1 MGEQTILELRHKTLH
16 ERVYEALLG
25 LLGAGA
31 LAPGDQ
37 LDEQALA
44 ARLGVSRTPLR
55 AAIARLAQEGL
66 VVTLPYRGSFVRRFT
81 VEEIDGL
88 YEVRAALE
96 GLAARKA
103 ARRLTPA
110 GLQAIGAIMDECRA
124 ALDAGDLEAYGQA
137 DARFHRALAEA
148 SGNPTLVETLDGLRR
163 RIHRFRDLANRDP
176 GLRRRAAQERE
187 QIVDA
192 LARRDAEAAGRL
204 LEQHID
210 HVRRTVL
217 RQLTERSK

>member
-1 MGEQTILELRHKTLH
+1 MGEQTNLELRHKTLH

-25 LLGAGA
+25 LIGAGA

-96 GLAARKA
+96 GLAAR
-103 ARRLTPA
+103 RRP
-110 GLQAIGAIMDECRA
+110 GA
-124 ALDAGDLEAYGQA
+124 
-137 DARFHRALAEA
+137 
-148 SGNPTLVETLDGLRR
+148 
-163 RIHRFRDLANRDP
+163 
-176 GLRRRAAQERE
+176 
-187 QIVDA
+187 
-192 LARRDAEAAGRL
+192 
-204 LEQHID
+204 
-210 HVRRTVL
+210 
-217 RQLTERSK
+217 

>member
-1 MGEQTILELRHKTLH
+1 VGEQTILELRHKTLH

-25 LLGAGA
+25 LIGAGA

-96 GLAARKA
+96 GLAARRA

-110 GLQAIGAIMDECRA
+110 GLQTIGAILDECQA

-148 SGNPTLVETLDGLRR
+148 SGNPTLVETLDGLRL
-163 RIHRFRDLANRDP
+163 RIHRFRDLANREP
-176 GLRRRAAQERE
+176 GLRRRAARERE

>member
-1 MGEQTILELRHKTLH
+1 MGEQAILELRHKTLH

-25 LLGAGA
+25 LIGAGA

-55 AAIARLAQEGL
+55 AAIARLSQEGL

-110 GLQAIGAIMDECRA
+110 GLQTIGAILDECQV
-124 ALDAGDLEAYGQA
+124 ALDAGDVEAYGQA

-148 SGNPTLVETLDGLRR
+148 AGNPTLVETLDGLRL
-163 RIHRFRDLANRDP
+163 RIHRFRDLANREP
-176 GLRRRAAQERE
+176 GLRRRAARERE

-217 RQLTERSK
+217 HQLTERSK